1 LNRRYLPLVML
12 ACALTVGLFIGLNF
26 PSPDLYVP
34 ENHSYSV
41 YHQNPELLEMA
52 PSESSE
58 MILELMEQL
67 MDDTGTVVLNIK
79 VRDFETAEKDLAL
92 LLREVR
98 SFDNMVVNLELS
110 ETEIGEF
117 SRYSRRN
124 TELIQRLLEENQ
136 RYAELQSLSIKYRDE
151 RNPSA
156 LYSVTY
162 EGEGLKTK
170 IQEISRQYNAQ
181 APALTT
187 LGTQFNLNTSR
198 YLQSV
203 SVAETLAEEVGTT
216 QQTRKAEADS
226 LKRTAPPSPESGGV
240 DSVLVELQPETA
252 SFGQVIQVTAWLNGR
267 EVAGKA
273 VDLFVDS
280 DRWAAGR
287 SDASGRFSYR
297 LVVDRIRAERHVMYA
312 AQGGIYSPVLNFSI
326 TSLDP
331 DFTLDVPERSGPN
344 VTIRGTLTA
353 AGRPVG
359 GAEVHVL
366 VDGYLTRPVITRS
379 DGTIQSTLRLGPG
392 SYQVMGSFQ
401 DTTFPLNPRMTSA
414 HPVTVG
420 EEVSLQSLITTIMIY
435 ATFLILFSM
444 GAVVYYRHGKGGEPL
459 FNLKN
464 PFAFLKFSR
473 KKDEPQE
480 KGVVPPAAGAPPR
493 KQEGPAPPDDRKAA
507 LEEPA
512 HSQDWAIA
520 QFRQLMIGGDLQNAV
535 HGLYLHLRDRM
546 GRTYR
551 IRNHKALTPREL
563 WKFATDR
570 PYFGDLTKFIHGYE
584 MIRYGRMVPSAQE
597 AEALLQWFSATSSA
611 IERDHD

>member
-1 LNRRYLPLVML
+1 MNRRYLPLVML

-34 ENHSYSV
+34 ENHSYSL
-41 YHQNPELLEMA
+41 YHQNPELLQMA

-58 MILELMEQL
+58 MILALMSQL

-79 VRDFETAEKDLAL
+79 VRDFETAEKDFRRFMQEAQQ
-92 LLREVR
+92 
-98 SFDNMVVNLELS
+98 FDNLVINLELS

-117 SRYSRRN
+117 NRYSQRN
-124 TELIQRLLEENQ
+124 TELIQRLLEESQ
-136 RYAELQSLSIKYRDE
+136 RYAELQSLVIKYRDE

-170 IQEISRQYNAQ
+170 IGEITRQYNAQ
-181 APALTT
+181 ASALTT
-187 LGTQFNLNTSR
+187 LGTQFNLSTTR
-198 YLQSV
+198 YRQSV
-203 SVAETLAEEVGTT
+203 SEAEALVAEVGAT
-216 QQTRKAEADS
+216 QETRKAEADS
-226 LKRTAPPSPESGGV
+226 LQRAAPPSPEPGGV
-240 DSVLVELQPETA
+240 ASVQVELQPDRA
-252 SFGQVIQVTAWLNGR
+252 SFGDTIRVTAWLNGE
-267 EVAGKA
+267 EVSGKA
-273 VDLFVDS
+273 VDLYVDG
-280 DRWAAGR
+280 DLWASGR
-287 SDASGRFSYR
+287 SDPGGRFSYG

-312 AQGGIYSPVLNFSI
+312 GHAGIYSQVLNFSVMPV
-326 TSLDP
+326 DP
-331 DFTLDVPERSGPN
+331 DLTLDLPAESGEN
-344 VTIRGTLTA
+344 VTVAGTLSA
-353 AGRPVG
+353 AGRPVE
-359 GAEVHVL
+359 GAEVKTFL
-366 VDGYLTRPVITRS
+366 QDGILIDTVYTMEGNYRMS
-379 DGTIQSTLRLGPG
+379 MRLPPG
-392 SYQVMGSFQ
+392 SYTFQ
-401 DTTFPLNPRMTSA
+401 STFSDSSFPLNPAKSRIQT
-414 HPVTVG
+414 VTVR

-459 FNLKN
+459 FRLKN

-493 KQEGPAPPDDRKAA
+493 KEEGPAPPEDRKAA

-570 PYFGDLTKFIHGYE
+570 PYFGDLTKFIHAYE
-584 MIRYGRMVPSAQE
+584 TIRYGGVVPSAQE
-597 AEALLQWFSATSSA
+597 AEALLQRFSATSSA
-611 IERDHD
+611 VERDHD